1 MSKEVKKAVRKA
13 YAKPRIAI
21 EDFVLNQFIAGS
33 CSVKT
38 RNVDKSVW
46 FAQLD
51 PFTKAAVNAGQ
62 FAEPIDCFFNADD
75 DNDTL
80 CYHTQGSPLFTS

>member
-1 MSKEVKKAVRKA
+1 MTVENKMRKT
-13 YAKPRIAI
+13 YEKPRIAI

-38 RNVDKSVW
+38 NGREQSEW
-46 FAQLD
+46 YGELD
-51 PFTKAAVNAGQ
+51 SFTQAAVDAGQ
-62 FAEPIDCFFNADD
+62 FAEVINCAFSADD
-75 DNDTL
+75 DNDGI

>member
-1 MSKEVKKAVRKA
+1 MTVENKMRKT
-13 YAKPRIAI
+13 YEKPRIAI

-38 RNVDKSVW
+38 NGKEQSEW
-46 FAQLD
+46 YGELD
-51 PFTKAAVNAGQ
+51 PFTQAAVDAGQ
-62 FAEPIDCFFNADD
+62 FADVIGCERNADD